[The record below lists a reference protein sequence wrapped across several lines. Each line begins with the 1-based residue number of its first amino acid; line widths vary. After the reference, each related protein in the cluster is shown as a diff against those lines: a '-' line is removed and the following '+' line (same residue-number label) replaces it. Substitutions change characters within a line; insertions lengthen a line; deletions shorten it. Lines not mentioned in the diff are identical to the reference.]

1 MDIPEYMGLY
11 STKTDIDGVER
22 NKGEVNTY
30 KYTKQ
35 QILQRDIAIKAMH
48 RDYPNVPLKTCEL
61 VYDVITNMPE
71 DEVNNIINKG
81 LWEVPSKFDRPTGGT
96 IKSGM
101 VYESDGTTLV
111 ENNLLE

>member
-11 STKTDIDGVER
+11 STKTDIDGLER
-22 NKGEVNTY
+22 NKGELNTY

-35 QILQRDIAIKAMH
+35 QILQRGIAIKAMH
-48 RDYPNVPLKTCEL
+48 RDYPNVPLKTCEIL
-61 VYDVITNMPE
+61 YDVITNMPE
-71 DEVNNIINKG
+71 DEVNDIINKG
-81 LWEVPSKFDRPTGGT
+81 LWEAPSKYDRPKGGT

-111 ENNLLE
+111 QNNLLE